1 MRQQNNTDSDTASE
15 PRHIALAREA
25 VLAGMSREQVI
36 EAIIKRIRRDEGYL
50 AYRKASGRRTSY
62 DELVTS
68 DLQTLALA
76 ACWLDEGSHNAHG
89 AKQPTTE
96 ASQRPKASR
105 W

>member
-1 MRQQNNTDSDTASE
+1 MRQRDHTQSE
-15 PRHIALAREA
+15 TSTELRHVVLAGEA
-25 VLAGMSREQVI
+25 ILAGMSREQVI
-36 EAIIKRIRRDEGYL
+36 ETIIKRIRRDEGYL

-68 DLQTLALA
+68 DLQALALA

-96 ASQRPKASR
+96 ASQRPKAPR